1 MKKENIK
8 KQFDEMLEGAQ
19 DVYEFTQYGEKV
31 TEHQMKSGTF
41 RASFVS
47 VKDNEESR
55 RLAEEY
61 IRKRAAEVNRKR
73 STPRSVVERRS
84 NQFQQGLA
92 FINEHRH
99 LIPFFRFV
107 YEYLQKH
114 PTKSDTDAV
123 KEWKK
128 KHKSLPAEVT
138 FKSYWYDPQGGYTLG
153 DKMPSIGTVAYQIP
167 VLPKAWML

>member
-8 KQFDEMLEGAQ
+8 KQIDEMLETSEAVFQ
-19 DVYEFTQYGEKV
+19 NK
-31 TEHQMKSGTF
+31 TETDLKMTSGNF
-41 RASFVS
+41 KAWYS
-47 VKDNEESR
+47 VRTDDEESR

-73 STPRSVVERRS
+73 STPRSVIDRRC

-92 FINEHRH
+92 YINEHRH

-114 PTKSDTDAV
+114 PTKSDTDEV

-128 KHKSLPAEVT
+128 KHKSLPAEVSFESWGYGT
-138 FKSYWYDPQGGYTLG
+138 QGSYTLG
-153 DKMPSIGTVAYQIP
+153 HKMPSIGTVAYQIP
-167 VLPKAWML
+167 VLPKAWLL